1 MKVLFIAKH
10 GSGDNDDEGSITYAL
25 RQLGHEVTCVHEM
38 RRHREPG
45 TDLVKLSKEHDLALF
60 LKWSVISEI
69 ASLKCPRAY
78 WHFDLIDG
86 SYDITL
92 AARSA
97 HRIQWCRDVYPH
109 VILGAHTDGD
119 YVHHWKSFDNDDYL
133 MHLMQG
139 ADERYV
145 GFGTPAHRHGFGV
158 PPILFFGM
166 VNHGQQRASHIAELK
181 ERYGDQFGV
190 IGDGGPKKRIHGRE
204 LADLCA
210 STKIIIA
217 PDGPVTDRYFSNR
230 LFLVSGFGGFLLH
243 PKSYQAYTHY
253 LPGDHLQYYV
263 SRDHL
268 YKLIDYYLDN
278 PAKRETL
285 RHAAFQQTI
294 KANLYRHRVA
304 KLIEECQRRM

>member
-1 MKVLFIAKH
+1 MKVLFVAKFAN
-10 GSGDNDDEGSITYAL
+10 GDNDDEGAIAYAL

-38 RRHREPG
+38 RRHRERG
-45 TDLVKLSKEHDLALF
+45 TDLVQLSRHHDLCLF
-60 LKWSVISEI
+60 LKWGTISEI

-86 SYDITL
+86 SYDPTL

-97 HRIQWCRDVYPH
+97 HRIQWCRDVAPH
-109 VILGAHTDGD
+109 VIAGFHTDGD
-119 YVHHWKSFDNDDYL
+119 WVLYDHRSDSDQWEAKTV
-133 MHLMQG
+133 HLMQG

-145 GFGTPAHRHGFGV
+145 GFGTPTQRV

-166 VNHGQQRASHIAELK
+166 VNHGQQRASHVAELK

-190 IGDGGPKKRIHGRE
+190 LGDGGPRKRVHGWE
-204 LADLCA
+204 LANLCA

-230 LFLVSGFGGFLLH
+230 IFLVSGFGGFLLH
-243 PKSYQAYTHY
+243 PKSHEAYTHY

-268 YKLIDYYLDN
+268 CKLIDYYLDN
-278 PAKRETL
+278 PNKRETL
-285 RHAAFQQTI
+285 RHAAFQQTLE
-294 KANLYRHRVA
+294 ANLYRHRVA
-304 KLIEECQRRM
+304 QLIEECQRRM